1 MVKDNQSLNKW
12 EMAVMRE
19 LWGSESALTSME
31 LRERRA
37 DIFHYAAPLH
47 TALNSLLDKK
57 MIAVSGLII
66 SGKKNARQFKPCIS
80 ERDFSVREAVKNYG
94 ESRVL
99 PNVAMALVKAAVG
112 KKNTKEERESD
123 RKFME
128 ELEKF
133 IDDYRE
139 GRDNF

>member
-1 MVKDNQSLNKW
+1 
-12 EMAVMRE
+12 
-19 LWGSESALTSME
+19 
-31 LRERRA
+31 
-37 DIFHYAAPLH
+37 
-47 TALNSLLDKK
+47 

-139 GRDNF
+139 GRDNS